1 MGKPDKIFD
10 LAGKLAI
17 ITGGSRGLGKA
28 IALGFAKFGS
38 NVVIADILEEEAK
51 GTVKEIEKLGRKSLF
66 VKTDVSSQ
74 KDVDNLVKK
83 TLEKFGKIDILVNNA
98 GIYRATPMESA
109 GEEEWERIMDV
120 NLKGQFLCAKAVG
133 EVMIKQKSGKIVN
146 IASIAGEFA
155 FGQSVA
161 YNSSKA
167 GIILLTKTL
176 AIDWAKHN
184 IQVNAI
190 APGVFE
196 TPMTSGLLKDEGFKG
211 TIKSRV
217 PLGRSGEPNELVGTA
232 VFLASDASS
241 YVTGSVITVDGGWT
255 AGL

>member
-1 MGKPDKIFD
+1 MDNKIFD
-10 LAGKLAI
+10 LTGKIAI
-17 ITGGSRGLGKA
+17 VTGGSRGLGKA
-28 IALGFAKFGS
+28 ISLGFAKFGA

-51 GTVKEIEKLGRKSLF
+51 ESVKEIEKLGVKAIF
-66 VKTDVSSQ
+66 VKTDVS
-74 KDVDNLVKK
+74 KKEDVENMVKK
-83 TLEKFGKIDILVNNA
+83 TVEKFGKIDVLVNNA
-98 GIYRATPMESA
+98 GIYRRKPTETLEES
-109 GEEEWERIMDV
+109 EWDKIMDV

-133 EVMIKQKSGKIVN
+133 EVMIRQKSGKIIN
-146 IASIAGEFA
+146 IASVAGEFA
-155 FGQSVA
+155 FPQSAA

-167 GIILLTKTL
+167 GVIMLTKTL

-196 TPMTSGLLKDEGFKG
+196 TPMTSGLLRDEGFKEI
-211 TIKSRV
+211 IKNNI